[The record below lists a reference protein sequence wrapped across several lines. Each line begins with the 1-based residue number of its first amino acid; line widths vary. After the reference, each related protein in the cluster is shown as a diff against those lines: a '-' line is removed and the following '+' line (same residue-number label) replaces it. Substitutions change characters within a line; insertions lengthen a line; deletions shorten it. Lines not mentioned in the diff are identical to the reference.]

1 MTDITANVI
10 VSMPSQLF
18 TMARSFKAVANGKIY
33 IGKIDTDPVNPE
45 NQIQAYVEK
54 EDGSHVPVSQPI
66 IINAAG
72 YPVYNGQIAKFV
84 TVQGHSMA
92 IYDAYG
98 VQQFYFPNV
107 LKYDPDQ
114 LRQELQGSAGAIIVG
129 GAILECSSVEQ
140 AQSILGLTD
149 GKKVRTYYYNVPVV
163 TDWVFTT
170 EKTQSPIF
178 YISAVGGYLILMTPN
193 FASAGIIEG
202 EYVPL
207 NAAHNRNVIQKLVR
221 DTRFSKFEYG
231 ATGTFYVL
239 GSIHPL
245 RDNIEIH
252 HEAGV
257 TVMGRY
263 DDPTVGPEI
272 MGLNSGGMWSFAHF
286 LNPDAT
292 VWDDNN
298 YTITAVM
305 KNVTYILNGKIG
317 TEYNSIHSKPHNN
330 NPIGFFT
337 CENCSVVGSGG
348 VIGSDHRGINVDGAG
363 DNCRI
368 DIGYVTG
375 TSNNPLQMKINAE
388 RYAFVKVGAVYGV
401 KFDGGQTNA
410 VVWCSGGRIDVEV
423 GNYRWDGVNK
433 PILAYGN
440 NCQEITLKAGI
451 ISGVSQLM
459 RQYNTP
465 VARVLSAW
473 VNNTDSLI
481 NKAED
486 TDRAGV
492 TKISEIRG
500 VNADDAVLT
509 SAFYDETKLSTQ
521 EVVIICDNNFKK
533 ASSSFVYFK
542 GKTSSGAITSWY
554 SQNNIDPSN
563 ITDFSDWNI
572 KIGQSGLLSISG
584 LSFSYKINRRFQF
597 LSVQFV
603 DSGGTERV
611 ITIPIVMTLATTT
624 TVSYIAGTSNLSV
637 TRVGDTLSAVLSAGS
652 LRFAKEHN

>member
-1 MTDITANVI
+1 MSDITANVV

-33 IGKIDTDPVNPE
+33 IGKINTDPVNPE
-45 NQIQAYVEK
+45 NQIPVYVEN

-92 IYDAYG
+92 VYDAYG

-170 EKTQSPIF
+170 EKPQSPIF

-202 EYVPL
+202 EYVPV
-207 NAAHNRNVIQKLVR
+207 NAANNRNVIQALTR
-221 DTRFSKFEYG
+221 DTRFSKFSFG
-231 ATGTFYVL
+231 CIGKFYIL

-245 RDNIEIH
+245 RDDIEIL
-252 HEAGV
+252 HESGV
-257 TVMGRY
+257 TMIGRY
-263 DDPTVGPEI
+263 DDPSISPDV
-272 MGLNSGGMWSFAHF
+272 MGINAGHMWGFMHF

-292 VWDDNN
+292 IYDENN
-298 YTITAVM
+298 YIITAVAR
-305 KNVTYILNGKIG
+305 NINYILHGKIG
-317 TEYNSIHSKPHNN
+317 TEFNDSHSKKHNN
-330 NPIGFFT
+330 NPIGFYE

-348 VIGSDHRGINVDGAG
+348 VICSDHRGINVDGAG
-363 DNCRI
+363 DNCKF
-368 DIGYVTG
+368 DISYITN
-375 TSNNPLQMKINAE
+375 TSNNPIQMKIKPE
-388 RYAFVKVGAVYGV
+388 RYACIRVGSVHGI
-401 KFDGGQTNA
+401 KFDGGDQM
-410 VVWCSGGRIDVEV
+410 VVAWCGGGFIDLHI
-423 GNYRWDGVNK
+423 GNYRWDGVKK
-433 PILAYGN
+433 PIIAYAN
-440 NCQEITLKAGI
+440 ACQELRVNCGI
-451 ISGVSQLM
+451 ISGASQVV
-459 RQYNTP
+459 RQYKTP
-465 VARVLSAW
+465 VCRLHGAW
-473 VNNTDSLI
+473 VNNTDSII
-481 NKAED
+481 NKAE
-486 TDRAGV
+486 TVELPGV
-492 TKISEIRG
+492 TVISEITG
-500 VNADDAVLT
+500 VYANDEVLT
-509 SAFYDETKLSTQ
+509 SIFFDETKLAPQ
-521 EVVIICDNNFKK
+521 DQIIIYNNNFRS
-533 ASSSFVYFK
+533 ASKNLLYFK
-542 GKTSSGAITSWY
+542 GKTQNGIPKSWDVR
-554 SQNNIDPSN
+554 NNLDPSGLV
-563 ITDFSDWNI
+563 DFSDWNLL
-572 KIGQSGLLSISG
+572 IGQENLLSISG
-584 LSFSYKINRRFQF
+584 TAFSYKINRRFQF

-611 ITIPIVMTLATTT
+611 IVIPLRMTLSSTA

>member
-1 MTDITANVI
+1 MPDITANVV

-33 IGKIDTDPVNPE
+33 IGKIDTAPVNPE
-45 NQIQAYVEK
+45 NQIQVYVEN

-84 TVQGHSMA
+84 TEQGHSMA
-92 IYDAYG
+92 VYDAYG
-98 VQQFYFPNV
+98 ARQFYFPNV

-170 EKTQSPIF
+170 EKPQSPIF

-330 NPIGFFT
+330 NTIGFFT

-451 ISGVSQLM
+451 ISGVSQLI

-486 TDRAGV
+486 TDKAGV

-542 GKTSSGAITSWY
+542 GKTSSGVITSWY
-554 SQNNIDPSN
+554 SQNNIDPS
-563 ITDFSDWNI
+563 
-572 KIGQSGLLSISG
+572 
-584 LSFSYKINRRFQF
+584 
-597 LSVQFV
+597 
-603 DSGGTERV
+603 
-611 ITIPIVMTLATTT
+611 
-624 TVSYIAGTSNLSV
+624 
-637 TRVGDTLSAVLSAGS
+637 
-652 LRFAKEHN
+652 

>member
-1 MTDITANVI
+1 MTDITANVV

-45 NQIQAYVEK
+45 NQIQVYVEN

-92 IYDAYG
+92 VYDAYG
-98 VQQFYFPNV
+98 SQQFYFPNV

-114 LRQELQGSAGAIIVG
+114 LRQELQGSAGVIIVG

-170 EKTQSPIF
+170 EKPQSPIF

-292 VWDDNN
+292 VWDGNN

-459 RQYNTP
+459 RQYNT
-465 VARVLSAW
+465 LW
-473 VNNTDSLI
+473 L
-481 NKAED
+481 ECCL
-486 TDRAGV
+486 
-492 TKISEIRG
+492 RG
-500 VNADDAVLT
+500 
-509 SAFYDETKLSTQ
+509 
-521 EVVIICDNNFKK
+521 
-533 ASSSFVYFK
+533 
-542 GKTSSGAITSWY
+542 
-554 SQNNIDPSN
+554 
-563 ITDFSDWNI
+563 
-572 KIGQSGLLSISG
+572 
-584 LSFSYKINRRFQF
+584 
-597 LSVQFV
+597 
-603 DSGGTERV
+603 
-611 ITIPIVMTLATTT
+611 
-624 TVSYIAGTSNLSV
+624 
-637 TRVGDTLSAVLSAGS
+637 
-652 LRFAKEHN
+652 